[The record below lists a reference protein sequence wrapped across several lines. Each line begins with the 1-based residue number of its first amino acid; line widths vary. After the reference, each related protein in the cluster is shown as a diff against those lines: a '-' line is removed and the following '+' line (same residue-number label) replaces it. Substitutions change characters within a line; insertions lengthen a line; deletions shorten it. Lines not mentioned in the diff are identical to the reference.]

1 MRTLTQLH
9 QRFLGQQRHLLE
21 GAADA
26 HAQHHGRAGIGPGQP
41 CRLHHKILHALQALG
56 RGEHAQAAHVF
67 AAESL
72 GRNRE
77 AQPVARDQ
85 PHMQDGGR
93 IIAGVSAAD
102 GVAHHG
108 LAQVAIGISAPDA
121 LVDRVL
127 QKSARDVR
135 VLAQFSKDHRHA
147 RILADGHAALAR
159 HVGVVANQLQR
170 FPRRR
175 EGLRFAGSVQQRP
188 HRLRQQRTG
197 FDAQPR
203 DRRGDVLIAYLPALS
218 HGHGL
223 LHRYQSSVMRS
234 TSQGFPQ
241 RGRCTG
247 LPAPAEMTIR
257 PSTTP

>member
-1 MRTLTQLH
+1 MFSL
-9 QRFLGQQRHLLE
+9 
-21 GAADA
+21 
-26 HAQHHGRAGIGPGQP
+26 PN
-41 CRLHHKILHALQALG
+41 

-121 LVDRVL
+121 LVDRIL
-127 QKSARDVR
+127 QKPAADVR
-135 VLAQFSKDHRHA
+135 ILPQFGIDDGHA
-147 RILADGHAALAR
+147 GILADGHAALAR
-159 HVGVVANQLQR
+159 HVGVMADQLQR
-170 FPRRR
+170 FPRGR
-175 EGLRFAGSVQQRP
+175 EGLRITGPVQQIP
-188 HRLRQQRTG
+188 HRLRQQRAGLHT
-197 FDAQPR
+197 QPR
-203 DRRGDVLIAYLPALS
+203 NGQGDILVMDVPALS